1 MKKRITRAGRR
12 TCRHRRR
19 MMWFFNHEH
28 AHAQAQAK
36 VEWCEKCGAIR
47 LCQWVT
53 ESHNWMVSNDWQSA
67 EVR

>member
-1 MKKRITRAGRR
+1 
-12 TCRHRRR
+12 